1 MDFLSIEDT
10 TKLATVVLGFI
21 VALYKFLKI
30 SYEFLKKQYERITSL
45 HNKVDVIFKEVTP
58 NGGCSIK
65 DKINS
70 LSQQMAENTQ
80 MTEKIFHRQR
90 WILDNR
96 DEPIFESSEDGKCIW
111 VNSSYMKLL
120 KRDNT
125 YFIEHG
131 WKNAIHESDRD
142 RVVDNWN
149 DCVKD
154 GRMYEDD
161 YKMVDVDGNIISV
174 HCNAVKTHNNGYIGS
189 LKVIKS

>member
-1 MDFLSIEDT
+1 MDFSSIEDM
-10 TKLATVVLGFI
+10 TKLATFVLGFI

-30 SYEFLKKQYERITSL
+30 SYVFLKKQYERITSL

-58 NGGCSIK
+58 NGGSSIK

-70 LSQQMAENTQ
+70 LSQQMTENTQ

-120 KRDNT
+120 KRDNN
-125 YFIEHG
+125 YFI
-131 WKNAIHESDRD
+131 
-142 RVVDNWN
+142 
-149 DCVKD
+149 
-154 GRMYEDD
+154 YL
-161 YKMVDVDGNIISV
+161 
-174 HCNAVKTHNNGYIGS
+174 
-189 LKVIKS
+189 LKYNKIYFI